1 MSVFNSIANWNPW
14 VYYHARTSKSLVSQE
29 CFYQLLTFSI
39 LKYLNFTFTEC
50 QTKGIHDMSTWG
62 KTKLCLPWRVGS
74 EFYTA
79 ASSIAPVHKELWQ
92 EDSVSN
98 EILSDAQMCQSLH
111 FANFTR
117 VSHRSRHICSM
128 YGRTF
133 LICLDLKKNLLWS

>member
-1 MSVFNSIANWNPW
+1 M
-14 VYYHARTSKSLVSQE
+14 HGLARVS
-29 CFYQLLTFSI
+29 FLKNVLSI
-39 LKYLNFTFTEC
+39 LNVLNLEVFKFHLHWVPD
-50 QTKGIHDMSTWG
+50 KRHIHDMSTWG

-111 FANFTR
+111 FGNFTR
-117 VSHRSRHICSM
+117 VSHSSRHIFSM

-133 LICLDLKKNLLWS
+133 LVCLFFIIINLFCLISFKHIKFFLKRLNA